1 VTDAPELTRRE
12 RRKREVH
19 GRILAAAVGLFDQRG
34 FGATKVAEICERADV
49 AHKTFFNHFPS
60 KLHLLRAVAG
70 DAVEQLLVEIE
81 EARKRPG
88 STRERLLQF
97 FGRVADNADEAG
109 PMHRELLTEMVHVAS
124 EAGTGSEQARRL
136 HDAFGALIREGR
148 VAGDVSAAHPLHTQT
163 EMVLG
168 AFYAL
173 MFNWAHLEG
182 YPLRRQALA
191 AASFLGD
198 ALCLPSE
205 RTTP

>member
-1 VTDAPELTRRE
+1 MADAPELTRRE

-19 GRILAAAVGLFDQRG
+19 VRILAAAVGLFDQRG

-60 KLHLLRAVAG
+60 KRHLLRTVAG
-70 DAVEQLLVEIE
+70 EAVDQLLVDIE
-81 EARKRPG
+81 GARKRPG
-88 STRERLLQF
+88 STRKRLGQF

-148 VAGDVSAAHPLHTQT
+148 AAGDVSAAHSVDTQT

-182 YPLRRQALA
+182 YPLRRQARA

-198 ALCLPSE
+198 ALCLASE

>member
-1 VTDAPELTRRE
+1 MADAPELTRRE
-12 RRKREVH
+12 RRKREVR
-19 GRILAAAVGLFDQRG
+19 GRILAAAVGLFDERG

-60 KLHLLRAVAG
+60 KRHLLRAVAG
-70 DAVEQLLVEIE
+70 DAVDQLLVEIE

-136 HDAFGALIREGR
+136 HDAFGGLIREGR
-148 VAGDVSAAHPLHTQT
+148 AAGDVSAVHRLDTQT

-182 YPLRRQALA
+182 YPLRRQARA

-198 ALCLPSE
+198 ALCLASE

>member
-1 VTDAPELTRRE
+1 MADAPELTRRE
-12 RRKREVH
+12 RRKREVR
-19 GRILAAAVGLFDQRG
+19 GRILAAAVGLFDERG

-60 KLHLLRAVAG
+60 KRHLLRAVAG
-70 DAVEQLLVEIE
+70 DAVDQLLVEIE

-136 HDAFGALIREGR
+136 HDAFGGLIREGR
-148 VAGDVSAAHPLHTQT
+148 AAGDVSAVHHLDTQT

-182 YPLRRQALA
+182 YPLRRQARA

-198 ALCLPSE
+198 ALCLASE

>member
-1 VTDAPELTRRE
+1 VADAPELTRRE

-60 KLHLLRAVAG
+60 KRHLLRAVAG
-70 DAVEQLLVEIE
+70 EAVDQLLVDIE
-81 EARKRPG
+81 GARKRPG
-88 STRERLLQF
+88 STRKRLGQF

-148 VAGDVSAAHPLHTQT
+148 AAGDVSAVHSVDTQT

-168 AFYAL
+168 AFYTL

-182 YPLRRQALA
+182 YPLRRQARA

-198 ALCLPSE
+198 ALCLASE

>member
-1 VTDAPELTRRE
+1 MTDAPELTRRE

-60 KLHLLRAVAG
+60 KRHLLRAVAG
-70 DAVEQLLVEIE
+70 EAVDQLLVDIE
-81 EARKRPG
+81 GARKRPG
-88 STRERLLQF
+88 STRKRLGQF

-148 VAGDVSAAHPLHTQT
+148 AAGDVSAVHSVDTQT

-168 AFYAL
+168 AFYTL

-182 YPLRRQALA
+182 YPLRRQARA

-198 ALCLPSE
+198 ALCLASE

>member
-1 VTDAPELTRRE
+1 MADAPELTRRE
-12 RRKREVH
+12 RRKREVR
-19 GRILAAAVGLFDQRG
+19 GRILAAAVGLFDERG

-60 KLHLLRAVAG
+60 KRHLLRAVAG
-70 DAVEQLLVEIE
+70 EAVDQLLVDIE
-81 EARKRPG
+81 GARKRPG
-88 STRERLLQF
+88 STRKRLGQF

-148 VAGDVSAAHPLHTQT
+148 AAGDVSAAHSVDTQT

-168 AFYAL
+168 AFYTL

-182 YPLRRQALA
+182 YPLRRQARA

-198 ALCLPSE
+198 ALCLASE

>member
-1 VTDAPELTRRE
+1 VADAPELTRRE
-12 RRKREVH
+12 RRKREVR
-19 GRILAAAVGLFDQRG
+19 GRILAAAVGLFDERG

-60 KLHLLRAVAG
+60 KRHLLRAVAG
-70 DAVEQLLVEIE
+70 EAVDQLLVDIE
-81 EARKRPG
+81 GARKRPG
-88 STRERLLQF
+88 STRKRLGQF

-148 VAGDVSAAHPLHTQT
+148 VAGDVSAAHSVDTQT

-168 AFYAL
+168 AFYTL

-182 YPLRRQALA
+182 YPLRRQARA

-198 ALCLPSE
+198 ALCLASE

>member
-19 GRILAAAVGLFDQRG
+19 GRILAAAVDLFDECG

-60 KLHLLRAVAG
+60 KRHLLRAVAG
-70 DAVEQLLVEIE
+70 DAVDQLLVEIE

-136 HDAFGALIREGR
+136 HDAFGALIREGL
-148 VAGDVSAAHPLHTQT
+148 VAGDVSAAHPLDTQT

-182 YPLRRQALA
+182 YPLRRQARA

-205 RTTP
+205 RTMP

>member
-1 VTDAPELTRRE
+1 VADAPELTRRE
-12 RRKREVH
+12 RRKREVR
-19 GRILAAAVGLFDQRG
+19 GRILAAAVGLFDEHG

-60 KLHLLRAVAG
+60 KRHLLRAVAG
-70 DAVEQLLVEIE
+70 EAVDQLLVDIE
-81 EARKRPG
+81 GARKRPG
-88 STRERLLQF
+88 STRKRLGQF

-148 VAGDVSAAHPLHTQT
+148 AAGDVSAAHSVDTQT

-168 AFYAL
+168 AFYTL

-182 YPLRRQALA
+182 YPLRRQARA

-198 ALCLPSE
+198 ALCLASE

>member
-1 VTDAPELTRRE
+1 VAEAPELTRRE

-19 GRILAAAVGLFDQRG
+19 SRILAAAVGLFDQRG

-60 KLHLLRAVAG
+60 KRHLLRAVAG
-70 DAVEQLLVEIE
+70 DAVGQLLVEIE
-81 EARKRPG
+81 AARKRPG
-88 STRERLLQF
+88 STRERLLRF
-97 FGRVADNADEAG
+97 FGRVANNADEAG

-148 VAGDVSAAHPLHTQT
+148 VAGDVSAAHPLDTQT

>member
-1 VTDAPELTRRE
+1 VADAPELTRRE
-12 RRKREVH
+12 RRKREVR
-19 GRILAAAVGLFDQRG
+19 GRILAAAVGLFDERG

-60 KLHLLRAVAG
+60 KRHLLRAVAG
-70 DAVEQLLVEIE
+70 EAVDQLLVDIE
-81 EARKRPG
+81 GARKRPG
-88 STRERLLQF
+88 STRKRLGQF

-148 VAGDVSAAHPLHTQT
+148 AAGDVSAAHSVDTQT

-168 AFYAL
+168 AFYTL

-182 YPLRRQALA
+182 YPLRRQARA

-198 ALCLPSE
+198 ALCLASE